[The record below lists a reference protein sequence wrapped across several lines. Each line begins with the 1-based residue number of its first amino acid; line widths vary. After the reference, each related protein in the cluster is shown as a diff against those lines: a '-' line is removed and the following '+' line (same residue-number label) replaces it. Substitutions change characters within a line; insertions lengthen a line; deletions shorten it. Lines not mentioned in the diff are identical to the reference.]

1 MAAEFDSARFRHVL
15 GHLPTGVVVVTGL
28 NSGGEPFGITIGSFV
43 SVSLEPPL
51 VGFFPGLQSR
61 SWPAIAEGKRFC
73 ANILSSAQADECWR
87 FAKEPQEGGAN
98 RFDGLQ
104 WTKSANGMPV
114 LPNSVGWIDCSIQ
127 SVTEAGDHWFV
138 LGRVDH
144 LHTTDS
150 ADEAMVF
157 YKGKVAGV
165 ETSE

>member
-1 MAAEFDSARFRHVL
+1 M
-15 GHLPTGVVVVTGL
+15 
-28 NSGGEPFGITIGSFV
+28 
-43 SVSLEPPL
+43 
-51 VGFFPGLQSR
+51 
-61 SWPAIAEGKRFC
+61 
-73 ANILSSAQADECWR
+73 
-87 FAKEPQEGGAN
+87 
-98 RFDGLQ
+98 
-104 WTKSANGMPV
+104 
-114 LPNSVGWIDCSIQ
+114 LPNSIGWIDCSVQ